1 MPSDS
6 EPTLTPKSEP
16 GSEQSKATQIIHNRR
31 HKDSFGSPYSP
42 VYNTT
47 TYRFPDTA
55 SIQNVVEG
63 RAPGNLYTRW
73 GSNPTIQEL
82 EQGLAGLEE
91 AEDALAF
98 ASGMAAISAS
108 LFAHGGNGIVCVGDL
123 YGGTQELLTRHFQP
137 LGIPVTFLL
146 QHDSEQLASA
156 LNKPGMLVYC
166 ETPANPTLSILDIQK
181 LAEQAHAGGAL
192 LAVDNTFASPI
203 NQRPLALGADLSIHS
218 ASKFLGG
225 HSDIT
230 AGAVMA
236 SAEQIKPIAL
246 WRKNL
251 GQILAPETAALLS
264 RSLRTL
270 PVRVRQ
276 HNENAMNV
284 ASAMA
289 DHPAIKRV
297 LYPGLPS
304 FPGHALAARQMCG
317 FGGVLTIEIKGERE
331 QAAKVADSLQ
341 IFLLATSLGGVESLV
356 SQPCNT
362 SHHSISQEE
371 RERHGITDGMLRL
384 SVGLEDAGDLI
395 ADLNQALGQL

>member
-1 MPSDS
+1 MQSDS
-6 EPTLTPKSEP
+6 EPKSEP
-16 GSEQSKATQIIHNRR
+16 KPEQGSATRIIHNRR
-31 HKDSFGSPYSP
+31 HKDSLGSPYSP

-55 SIQNVVEG
+55 SLQDVIEG
-63 RAPGNLYTRW
+63 RTPGNLYTRW
-73 GSNPTIQEL
+73 GSNPTIREL

-108 LFAHGGNGIVCVGDL
+108 LFAHGRNGIVCVGDL
-123 YGGTQELLTRHFQP
+123 YGGTQELLTKHFQP

-146 QHDSEQLASA
+146 QHEPEQLADA

-166 ETPANPTLSILDIQK
+166 ETPANPTLGILDIQE
-181 LAEQAHAGGAL
+181 LAEQAHAKGAL
-192 LAVDNTFASPI
+192 LAVDNTFASPV

-218 ASKFLGG
+218 ATKFLGG
-225 HSDIT
+225 HSDLT

-236 SAEQIKPIAL
+236 SAERIKPIAQ

-276 HNENAMNV
+276 HNENAMKV
-284 ASAMA
+284 ACAMA

-304 FPGHALAARQMCG
+304 FPGHAMAAQQMEG
-317 FGGVLTIEIKGERE
+317 FGGVLTLEVKGGRE
-331 QAAKVADSLQ
+331 QAAKVADNLQ
-341 IFLLATSLGGVESLV
+341 VFLLATSLGGVESLV
-356 SQPCNT
+356 SQPCAT
-362 SHHSISQEE
+362 SHQGISREE
-371 RERHGITDGMLRL
+371 RERRGITDSMLRL

-395 ADLNQALGQL
+395 ADLHQALGQL

>member
-1 MPSDS
+1 MQSDS
-6 EPTLTPKSEP
+6 EPNALPKSEP
-16 GSEQSKATQIIHNRR
+16 SSTQGKATQIIHNRR
-31 HKDSFGSPYSP
+31 HKDSLGSPYSP

-55 SIQNVVEG
+55 SLQEVIEG
-63 RAPGNLYTRW
+63 RTPGNLYTRW
-73 GSNPTIQEL
+73 GSNPTIREL
-82 EQGLAGLEE
+82 EQGLARLEE

-123 YGGTQELLTRHFQP
+123 YGGTQELLTKHFQP
-137 LGIPVTFLL
+137 LGISVTFLL
-146 QHDSEQLASA
+146 QHDSEQLAGA
-156 LNKPGMLVYC
+156 LSKPGMLVYC
-166 ETPANPTLSILDIQK
+166 ETPANPTLAILDIQK
-181 LAEQAHAGGAL
+181 LAEQAHAKGAL

-203 NQRPLALGADLSIHS
+203 NQRPLALGADLTIHS

-236 SAEQIKPIAL
+236 STKLISPIAL

-270 PVRVRQ
+270 PVRVQQ
-276 HNENAMNV
+276 HNENAMKV
-284 ASAMA
+284 ASAMTN
-289 DHPAIKRV
+289 HPAIERV
-297 LYPGLPS
+297 LYPGLPN
-304 FPGHALAARQMCG
+304 FPGHSLAARQMDG
-317 FGGVLTIEIKGERE
+317 FGGVLTIEIKGSRE
-331 QAAKVADSLQ
+331 QAAKVADNLRF
-341 IFLLATSLGGVESLV
+341 FLLATSLGGVESLV

-362 SHHSISQEE
+362 SHHSISREE
-371 RERHGITDGMLRL
+371 RELHGITDGMLRL
-384 SVGLEDAGDLI
+384 SVGLEDAHDLI
-395 ADLNQALGQL
+395 ADLQQALAQL

>member
-1 MPSDS
+1 MQPDS
-6 EPTLTPKSEP
+6 EPKPAPKSEQ
-16 GSEQSKATQIIHNRR
+16 GSATRIIHNRR
-31 HKDSFGSPYSP
+31 HKDSLGSPYSP

-55 SIQNVVEG
+55 SLQDVIEG
-63 RAPGNLYTRW
+63 RTPGNLYTRW
-73 GSNPTIQEL
+73 GSNPTIREL
-82 EQGLAGLEE
+82 EQGLAGLED

-108 LFAHGGNGIVCVGDL
+108 LFAHGRNGIVCIGDL
-123 YGGTQELLTRHFQP
+123 YGGTQELLTKHFEP

-146 QHDSEQLASA
+146 QHEPEQLAA

-166 ETPANPTLSILDIQK
+166 ETPANPTLGILDIQE
-181 LAEQAHAGGAL
+181 LAEQAHAKGAL
-192 LAVDNTFASPI
+192 LAVDNTFASPV

-218 ASKFLGG
+218 ATKFLGG
-225 HSDIT
+225 HSDLT

-236 SAEQIKPIAL
+236 SAERIKPIAQ

-276 HNENAMNV
+276 HNENAMKV
-284 ASAMA
+284 ACAMA

-297 LYPGLPS
+297 LYPGLPG
-304 FPGHALAARQMCG
+304 FPGHALAARQMEG
-317 FGGVLTIEIKGERE
+317 FGGVLTIEIKGGQA
-331 QAAKVADSLQ
+331 QAAKVADNLKV
-341 IFLLATSLGGVESLV
+341 FLLATSLGGVESLV
-356 SQPCNT
+356 SQPCAT
-362 SHHSISQEE
+362 SHHGISREE
-371 RERHGITDGMLRL
+371 RERQGITDSMLRL

-395 ADLNQALGQL
+395 ADLQQALGQL